1 MKICAAAPGKIILTG
16 EHFVVWGSTALAAA
30 IDKRVTAAAEHA
42 GEDEIVSE
50 NYGTRSKIAKGIGK
64 GLYPIARA
72 IYATKEHIS
81 SKKQV
86 RVTIRSD
93 IRPSSGLGSSSAVA
107 VATVASVAKAL
118 GADLSKKEIFDLA
131 MESERILHGNPS
143 GIDVAVSI
151 YGGIILYRKGEPP
164 KEVKVEECDA
174 VVGLSGL
181 SRRTAKMVSRVPEV
195 RETSPNFFNALVA
208 SSSHLSMFASKSIEK
223 RDYYDLASVMTFHN
237 SALSWLGLS
246 IPTTDEMI
254 EICLENGALA
264 AKITG
269 GGGGGAII
277 SIPKQGKA
285 QEIEKALQSKG
296 FESFSVKLPQQGLKV
311 WEE

>member
-1 MKICAAAPGKIILTG
+1 MKICAAAPGKIILAG
-16 EHFVVWGSTALAAA
+16 EHFVVWGATALAAA
-30 IDKRVTAAAEHA
+30 IDKRVTAATELAD
-42 GEDEIVSE
+42 EDEIISE
-50 NYGTRSKIAKGIGK
+50 NYGTRSKITDGIGK
-64 GLYPIARA
+64 GLYPITKA
-72 IYATKEHIS
+72 IYATKQHVS

-93 IRPSSGLGSSSAVA
+93 IPPSSGLGSSSAVA

-118 GADLSKKEIFDLA
+118 GTDLSKREIFGLA
-131 MESERILHGNPS
+131 MESERIVHGNPS
-143 GIDVAVSI
+143 GIDVAVSV
-151 YGGIILYRKGEPP
+151 YGGILLYKKGEPP
-164 KEVKVEECDA
+164 KELKVEECDA

-181 SRRTAKMVSRVPEV
+181 SRRTAKMISRVAEV

-208 SSSHLSMFASKSIEK
+208 SSSHLSMLASKSMEK
-223 RDYYDLASVMTFHN
+223 GDYDDLASVMTFHN
-237 SALSWLGLS
+237 STLSWLGLS

-285 QEIEKALQSKG
+285 QDIVRTLKSKG
-296 FESFSVKLPQQGLKV
+296 FDAFSVKLPQQGLKV